1 MGTYGI
7 KQSEY
12 PLFFL
17 CSFFPQKRRTYTFII
32 ELHIDIAVYG
42 RYKEGK

>member
-1 MGTYGI
+1 MGTYVI

-12 PLFFL
+12 PLFFSL
-17 CSFFPQKRRTYTFII
+17 LFFSQKRRTYTFII
-32 ELHIDIAVYG
+32 EMLVIIAVYG